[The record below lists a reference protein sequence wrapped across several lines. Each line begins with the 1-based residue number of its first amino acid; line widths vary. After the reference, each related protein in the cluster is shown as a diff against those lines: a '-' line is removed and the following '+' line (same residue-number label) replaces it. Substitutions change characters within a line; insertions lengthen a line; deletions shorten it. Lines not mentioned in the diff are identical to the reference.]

1 MLVYK
6 SIHHQT
12 DLSFLAR
19 RWGRFIDDSSMQYG
33 YFFLRVRKRLV
44 LLCKII
50 DKVTLG
56 IF

>member
-44 LLCKII
+44 LLYKII